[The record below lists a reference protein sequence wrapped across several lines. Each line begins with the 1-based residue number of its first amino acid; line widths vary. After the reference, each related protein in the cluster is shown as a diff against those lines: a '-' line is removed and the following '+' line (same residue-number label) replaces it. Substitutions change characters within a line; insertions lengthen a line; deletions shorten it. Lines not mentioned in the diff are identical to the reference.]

1 VSADPVA
8 FASIRWMPQCMAI
21 GQAIGTAAAV
31 ALRAGIPV
39 QAIDGRDIAARMKE
53 QGMWGLG

>member
-1 VSADPVA
+1 
-8 FASIRWMPQCMAI
+8 MAM

-39 QAIDGRDIAARMKE
+39 QAIDGRDIAARMNE
-53 QGMWGLG
+53 QGLWGLG